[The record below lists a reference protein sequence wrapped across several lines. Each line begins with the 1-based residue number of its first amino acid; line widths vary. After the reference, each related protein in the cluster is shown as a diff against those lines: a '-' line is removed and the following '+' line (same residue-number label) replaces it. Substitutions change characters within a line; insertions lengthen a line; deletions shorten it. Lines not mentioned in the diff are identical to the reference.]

1 MKKLYALVFTGF
13 VCSIAHAQV
22 KKGDIV
28 LGGNLGYSNLS
39 QSSDNNGS
47 NLYSNKSDNLTIAPS
62 FGRVIKDNLV
72 LGFDIA
78 YNYTKNSYA
87 GGPNSNGNGF
97 AAGVFLRKYRSLGN
111 NFYLFG
117 QSRLSG
123 SYMHTAQDQ
132 QPGTQPTR
140 DVNNIY
146 GFALQFFP
154 GIAYALN
161 AKWQLEAGLP
171 NFFSVSYTNSK
182 ETETYTSQPDGHSN
196 SHLFSFQSS
205 ITGSTA
211 LSVGLRYFI
220 GN

>member
-1 MKKLYALVFTGF
+1 MKKLYALAFTVF
-13 VCSIAHAQV
+13 VCSMAHAQV

-28 LGGNLGYSNLS
+28 LGGNLGYNNQS
-39 QSSDNNGS
+39 QSIDNNGS
-47 NLYSNKSDNLTIAPS
+47 GLYSNKSDNLTIAPS
-62 FGRVIKDNLV
+62 FGRVVKDNLV

-78 YNYTKNSYA
+78 YNYTKSTYSSQQ
-87 GGPNSNGNGF
+87 GSTGNGF
-97 AAGVFLRKYRSLGN
+97 AAGVFLRKYRPLGN

-123 SYMHTAQDQ
+123 SYMHTTLDQ
-132 QPGTQPTR
+132 QPGSQPVS

-146 GFALQFFP
+146 GFTLQFFP

-171 NFFSVSYTNSK
+171 NFFAISYSNSK
-182 ETETYTSQPDGHSN
+182 DTQTFTAQPD
-196 SHLFSFQSS
+196 SHNNLRTFSVQSS
-205 ITGSTA
+205 LTGSTA